1 VSSNGRE
8 LTSRGEA
15 EDVLAAAG
23 AVAEL
28 VVRTSVI
35 RTTAQRQLA
44 LLASVEASI
53 DVVKTQAEDLAAG
66 SRGLTDLAVDT
77 GRLAHDGSGLL
88 GGVVGD
94 LERAVQTA
102 EACLDQLNEFTARL
116 AEIGTFA
123 GSIDA
128 IARQT
133 KLLALNA
140 AIEAARAGEHGRGFS
155 VVADEV
161 GRLAA
166 AAADAT
172 ARITQTV
179 AEIGDTGA
187 RSASTGGELRE
198 SVGSLRIGLGAA
210 REAMTMFGQISTQ
223 AEQVA
228 EQMVELD
235 ERCGHQYETAKQASG
250 DARMITA
257 ASRGTSDA
265 ANALTRS
272 TELVGRATDTLAVIG
287 LAGIEGAASAAATL
301 NGVVAVLRPLFDVP
315 RAHAGAYLSLAAD
328 RAARGQAMRSTD
340 LGELDS
346 LLIESLQRCRGT
358 LCGVTVTVAPGRL
371 ADRKLWMQ
379 WWTPGPQQLLPDFD
393 PSSAEHYDY
402 TTADWYR
409 APLAANREHLSDPYF
424 DKGGADAWIV
434 TLSVP
439 LVAPD
444 GPLGVTTAD
453 LDLAAVA
460 RLCQPALRRLDRP
473 AALLSGQG
481 VVVTST
487 DPRIL
492 KVGDPISGEVGDWVR
507 TAAGTHATGPD
518 GARLWRLHTLDWSLL
533 ELAPT
538 ARSTMPRPALAP
550 VGVHAGDVIRQ

>member
-1 VSSNGRE
+1 MSNHRPE
-8 LTSRGEA
+8 LTRRGEA

-35 RTTAQRQLA
+35 RTTAQRQLG

-53 DVVKTQAEDLAAG
+53 DVVKAQAEDLAAG

-77 GRLAHDGSGLL
+77 GRLAYDGSGLL

-102 EACLDQLNEFTARL
+102 EACLDQLSEFTARL
-116 AEIGTFA
+116 AEIGAFA

-140 AIEAARAGEHGRGFS
+140 AIEAAHAGEHGRGFS

-235 ERCGHQYETAKQASG
+235 ERCGHQYETAKAASE

-257 ASRGTSDA
+257 ASRGTTDA

-272 TELVGRATDTLAVIG
+272 TELVGRATDTLAVSG
-287 LAGIEGAASAAATL
+287 LAGVEGAAAAAATL

-315 RAHAGAYLSLAAD
+315 RAHAGAFLSLAAD
-328 RAARGQAMRSTD
+328 RVARGDAMRSTD
-340 LGELDS
+340 FGELDS
-346 LLIESLQRCRGT
+346 LLIGSLQRFRGT
-358 LCGVTVTVAPGRL
+358 LCGVTVTVTPGRL

-379 WWTPGPQQLLPDFD
+379 WWTPGPRQLLPDLD
-393 PSSAEHYDY
+393 PASAGHYDY

-409 APLAANREHLSDPYF
+409 TPLAGNREYLSDPYF

-439 LVAPD
+439 LVSPD

-453 LDLAAVA
+453 LDLEAVA
-460 RLCQPALRRLDRP
+460 RLCRPALRSLDRP

-487 DPRIL
+487 DPKIF
-492 KVGDPISGEVGDWVR
+492 KVGDPISGELGEWIG
-507 TAAGTHATGPD
+507 TARSTHAIGPD
-518 GARLWRLHTLDWSLL
+518 GARLWRVHTLDWSLL
-533 ELAPT
+533 ELAP
-538 ARSTMPRPALAP
+538 AAGRAIPRPAFTLA
-550 VGVHAGDVIRQ
+550 V

>member
-1 VSSNGRE
+1 MSDHGPQ
-8 LTSRGEA
+8 LTRRGEA

-35 RTTAQRQLA
+35 RTTAQRQLG

-53 DVVKTQAEDLAAG
+53 DVVKAQAEDLAAG

-77 GRLAHDGSGLL
+77 GRLASDGSGLL

-102 EACLDQLNEFTARL
+102 EACLDQLSEFAARL
-116 AEIGTFA
+116 AEIGAFA

-140 AIEAARAGEHGRGFS
+140 AIEAAHAGEHGRGFS

-198 SVGSLRIGLGAA
+198 SVGSLRVGLGAA

-235 ERCGHQYETAKQASG
+235 ERCGHQYETAKAASE

-257 ASRGTSDA
+257 ASRGTTDA
-265 ANALTRS
+265 ANALSRS
-272 TELVGRATDTLAVIG
+272 TELVGRATDTLAVSG
-287 LAGIEGAASAAATL
+287 LAGVQGAAAAAAAL

-315 RAHAGAYLSLAAD
+315 RAHAGAFLV
-328 RAARGQAMRSTD
+328 ARG
-340 LGELDS
+340 
-346 LLIESLQRCRGT
+346 
-358 LCGVTVTVAPGRL
+358 
-371 ADRKLWMQ
+371 
-379 WWTPGPQQLLPDFD
+379 
-393 PSSAEHYDY
+393 
-402 TTADWYR
+402 
-409 APLAANREHLSDPYF
+409 
-424 DKGGADAWIV
+424 
-434 TLSVP
+434 
-439 LVAPD
+439 
-444 GPLGVTTAD
+444 
-453 LDLAAVA
+453 
-460 RLCQPALRRLDRP
+460 
-473 AALLSGQG
+473 
-481 VVVTST
+481 
-487 DPRIL
+487 
-492 KVGDPISGEVGDWVR
+492 
-507 TAAGTHATGPD
+507 
-518 GARLWRLHTLDWSLL
+518 
-533 ELAPT
+533 
-538 ARSTMPRPALAP
+538 
-550 VGVHAGDVIRQ
+550 